1 MAIAI
6 FDLDF
11 TIIEGDSEWM
21 WGEFLMGKG
30 LVDARFMQDMSV
42 YFQLYQTGTMEIHD
56 YQRYFLSPL
65 KTIGPDTLVEMQ
77 IEFSIRIKKLW
88 RTDMLD
94 RINWHR
100 LRGDTTILISASN
113 QILVEPIADMLNFP
127 HRICTEAEMVDG
139 LPTGELVGI
148 PAYREGKVQ
157 KLAVW
162 LRENHMPVEDSWAY
176 SDSLNDIPLLEET
189 EHPVAVTPDLALRK
203 YAQLKG
209 WRILDL

>member
-1 MAIAI
+1 
-6 FDLDF
+6 
-11 TIIEGDSEWM
+11 
-21 WGEFLMGKG
+21 
-30 LVDARFMQDMSV
+30 
-42 YFQLYQTGTMEIHD
+42 
-56 YQRYFLSPL
+56 
-65 KTIGPDTLVEMQ
+65 
-77 IEFSIRIKKLW
+77 
-88 RTDMLD
+88 
-94 RINWHR
+94 
-100 LRGDTTILISASN
+100 
-113 QILVEPIADMLNFP
+113 
-127 HRICTEAEMVDG
+127 MVDG